1 MGRLEGVRALVTGGT
16 SGIGA
21 GVVERLRADG
31 AAVVLTGRDQ
41 ARGDEVAGRTSST
54 FVRADVCDEEAV
66 AASVQAAVDVL
77 GGLDA
82 LVLNAGVLHEGPLSE
97 TPDDAW
103 DTVLETNLF
112 SAYRYA
118 VACLPHLRAAGG
130 GAIVAIS
137 SDAGVW
143 VETGIGAYSVSK
155 RALITLAQM
164 LGTEAGKDGIR
175 VNVVCPGDTAPG
187 MATFTSGRVEHDA
200 TGWLLPPA
208 GRIGTALDTAAAVA
222 FFLSPDASFCNGSVL
237 LVDGGM
243 RADLHST
250 AVLNR

>member
-1 MGRLEGVRALVTGGT
+1 MRTLVTGGT
-16 SGIGA
+16 SGIGTA
-21 GVVERLRADG
+21 IVERLRAEG
-31 AAVVLTGRDQ
+31 AAVVLTGRDRT
-41 ARGDEVAGRTSST
+41 RGDAVAGRTGAT
-54 FVRADVCDEEAV
+54 FVPADIRDGD
-66 AASVQAAVDVL
+66 AAATSVKAAVRVL

-82 LVLNAGVLHEGPLSE
+82 LVANAGVLHEAPLSE
-97 TPDDAW
+97 TSDDEW
-103 DTVLETNLF
+103 DAILETNLIG
-112 SAYRYA
+112 AYRYA

-143 VETGIGAYSVSK
+143 VETAIGAYSVSK

-164 LGTEAGKDGIR
+164 LGVEAGKDGIR

-187 MATFTSGRVEHDA
+187 MATRITGRVEGEP

-208 GRIGTALDTAAAVA
+208 GRIGTAEDTAAAVA
-222 FFLSPDASFCNGSVL
+222 FFLSAESSFCNGSVL

-243 RADLHST
+243 RADLHSA
-250 AVLNR
+250 AVLNG